1 MLTDKGNLWKN
12 PDVVN
17 MTWSRDY
24 LGHNQPEFENT
35 FILFQ
40 DEVAKINTEIVE
52 GVTSELGQLT
62 SFYLGVTNEWLEAMV
77 ITSGGNKVGIDH

>member
-1 MLTDKGNLWKN
+1 M
-12 PDVVN
+12 
-17 MTWSRDY
+17 
-24 LGHNQPEFENT
+24 
-35 FILFQ
+35 FQ

-77 ITSGGNKVGIDH
+77 ITSGGNKVREASYWSGSLSPGL

>member
-1 MLTDKGNLWKN
+1 M
-12 PDVVN
+12 
-17 MTWSRDY
+17 
-24 LGHNQPEFENT
+24 
-35 FILFQ
+35 FQ

-77 ITSGGNKVGIDH
+77 ITSGGNKVRQQGSWKL